1 LWKCVLNN
9 MRKYKELLVGNEYQ
23 SFWDFGAYRGKIFI
37 EYNSSR
43 YKLSMYVDF
52 FHPQNLTWHR
62 IWELMN
68 RDFSLKYTFLT
79 HKVLFGV
86 KFGPGNIIV
95 KIPP

>member
-1 LWKCVLNN
+1 

-62 IWELMN
+62 IWEWSWYNIM
-68 RDFSLKYTFLT
+68 DFPNIQEIYTYEKLICQDIT
-79 HKVLFGV
+79 QLIDG
-86 KFGPGNIIV
+86 G
-95 KIPP
+95 